1 MKAGD
6 RLKFLSEG
14 ASGIT
19 AAARLKKIGGA
30 ASTAGALLVA
40 YSGLAS
46 ATAAVH
52 LFVDRSQESSYYGSG
67 AGYVDDELVMRNNA
81 AAINIVLAIVASEE
95 F

>member
-6 RLKFLSEG
+6 RLKLLSVG

-52 LFVDRSQESSYYGSG
+52 LFVDRAQESSYYGAG
-67 AGYVDDELVMRNNA
+67 ADAGDADLVARNNT

>member
-6 RLKFLSEG
+6 RLKQISG
-14 ASGIT
+14 AGGTT
-19 AAARLKKIGGA
+19 AAARLRRIGGA

-40 YSGLAS
+40 YSGFAT

-52 LFVDRSQESSYYGSG
+52 LFADRVDESRYYGSG
-67 AGYVDDELVMRNNA
+67 ADDHELLARNNS